1 MPFRRAEPRGSFMT
15 TNTLPHR
22 YIVVEGPI
30 GVGKTHLVKRLAA
43 QFSGTTLLEQPEQN
57 PFLEKFYL
65 NPKQSALP
73 TQLSFLMQRVKLSKE
88 VEQEDLFND
97 LQVADFMVE
106 KDRIFAQITLDDDE
120 LALYNLVY
128 DNLTMHHRR
137 PDLVIYLQAPLA
149 VLKTR
154 VSQRGISYEQGI
166 EDAYLQRLSESYAN
180 FFHYY
185 DASPLLI
192 VNAEQIDLVNS
203 EQDYQNLL
211 TQISATQSGRQYYN
225 PLPVKES
232 S

>member
-1 MPFRRAEPRGSFMT
+1 MIKVSI
-15 TNTLPHR
+15 PHR

-30 GVGKTHLVKRLAA
+30 GVGKTHLVKRLADS
-43 QFSGTTLLEQPEQN
+43 FSAKTILEEPERN

-65 NPKQSALP
+65 QPKQSALP

-88 VEQEDLFND
+88 LEQDDLFND

-106 KDRIFAQITLDDDE
+106 KDRLFAQITLDDDE
-120 LALYNLVY
+120 LALYNMVY
-128 DNLTMHHRR
+128 DNLTMHHRA

-154 VSQRGISYEQGI
+154 VTQRGIGYEQRI
-166 EDAYLQRLSESYAN
+166 EDAYLQRLTDSYAD

-211 TQISATQSGRQYYN
+211 EQIATLQSGRQYYN
-225 PLPVKES
+225 PLPVKEK
-232 S
+232 